1 MNRLRWLWNN
11 LRSSFWFVPS
21 LIVAASVVL
30 AAGAIRFDLGS
41 GGEYAENWPQLLGAG
56 ADGARGMMSTIAGS
70 MITVVGVT
78 FSMVLMVLALASTQ
92 YTSRILRNFVKSRV
106 TQYVL
111 GIFCAIFTYCL
122 IVLRMIR
129 SGDEGGFVPH
139 ISVFLGFALALFGV
153 GALVYFIHHIA
164 YSIQAS
170 KIIATI
176 SYETIHVIDRL
187 YPARQEDAEPPAP
200 QATRIAPPMA
210 GGDWHD
216 IPSHQTGYV
225 QCVDMETLVR
235 LARENRTVVRMN
247 RGVGEFVV
255 EGLPLLSVAM
265 ESKPADELEE
275 GLRGAVAVSRQRT
288 VEDDVGFGIRQI
300 VDVALK
306 ALSPGV
312 NDTTTAVICV
322 DYLSSILARL
332 SRRRMPGETYSTEDG
347 GCVIIR
353 GPSFRGLLGEAF
365 DQIRRNARGEIAVLS
380 RLLDGLEVL
389 LDLTQD
395 GDRRQ
400 AIGEQVQWVAEAAE
414 RTIAAPHELAEM
426 RTRLARG
433 GFRADAGVRT

>member
-1 MNRLRWLWNN
+1 M
-11 LRSSFWFVPS
+11 PS
-21 LIVAASVVL
+21 LIVVVSVVL
-30 AAGAIRFDLGS
+30 AAGAIQFDVRS
-41 GGEYAENWPQLLGAG
+41 GGDYAEKWPRLLGAG

-92 YTSRILRNFVKSRV
+92 YTSRILRNFMRSRV

-111 GIFCAIFTYCL
+111 GIFCGIFTYCL

-153 GALVYFIHHIA
+153 SALVYFIHHIA

-170 KIIATI
+170 TIIATVTR
-176 SYETIHVIDRL
+176 ETVGVIDRL
-187 YPARQEDAEPPAP
+187 YPEPFEDSEQATQ

-210 GGDWHD
+210 GGEWHD

-225 QCVDMETLVR
+225 QSVDMETLVR
-235 LARENRTVVRMN
+235 LARENRTLVRMD

-255 EGLPLLSVAM
+255 QGRPLLSVAM
-265 ESKPADELEE
+265 ESKPDDELVD

-322 DYLSSILARL
+322 DYLTSILERL
-332 SRRRMPGETYSTEDG
+332 SRRRMPGETCSSEDG
-347 GCVIIR
+347 ACVIFR

-365 DQIRRNARGEIAVLS
+365 DQIRRNARGEMAVLS
-380 RLLDGLEVL
+380 RILVGVEILLEVTK
-389 LDLTQD
+389 DAGRT
-395 GDRRQ
+395 Q
-400 AIGEQVQWVAEAAE
+400 AIAEQVQWVAEVAE
-414 RTIAAPHELAEM
+414 RTISAPHELAEM
-426 RTRLARG
+426 RTRLARSG
-433 GFRADAGVRT
+433 LRADAGV